1 MSDLDLHT
9 LTIDTAC
16 QALDAGTLTSVAL
29 TQSLLAHIEQRDPQ
43 IRAYLRVT
51 AEQALETAAA
61 ADQARAQG
69 VRATDQPL
77 LGIPLALKDVLSTAG
92 VETTCGSRILQGY
105 KPPFTA
111 TAVENLMAA
120 GAVILGKTNT
130 DEFAMG
136 SSTEN
141 SGFHPT
147 CNPWALDRVPG
158 GSSGGSAAAVASGLA
173 LGALGTDTGGSI
185 RQPAAFCGVVGL
197 KPSYG
202 RVSRYG
208 LIAFG
213 SSLDQMGP
221 LTRSVKDAALLLTVM
236 AGADPKDSTCLN
248 VPVPPYHERLGD
260 DLTGLR
266 IGVPKEYFVDGMQAD
281 VAARVEDAIAHLV
294 HLGGDVVSISLP
306 HTEMALPVYYMVVT
320 AEASANLARYDGIR
334 FGHST
339 EDGSLWDNFNATRSE
354 GFGPE
359 VKRRIMLGTYALSVG
374 YYDAYYLKAQQVRTL
389 IKQDFEQA
397 FAQVDVIACPT
408 TPTTAFVMGERVEDP
423 LAMYLAD
430 IFTISANLAG
440 ICGISLPC
448 GFDANGLP
456 IGLQLLGPHLGEE
469 VVLQAAHAYES
480 TTTWHTHTPAR
491 FT

>member
-1 MSDLDLHT
+1 MSCADLAR
-9 LTIDTAC
+9 LTIDTAR
-16 QALDAGTLTSVAL
+16 QALDAGDLTSVAL
-29 TQSLLAHIEQRDPQ
+29 TQYLLERIVHRDPRIQ
-43 IRAYLRVT
+43 AYLRVT
-51 AEQALETAAA
+51 AEQALEAAAA

-69 VRATDQPL
+69 ADSATQPL
-77 LGIPLALKDVLSTAG
+77 LGIPLALKDVLSTKD
-92 VETTCGSRILQGY
+92 VETTCGSRILKGY
-105 KPPFTA
+105 RPPFTA
-111 TAVENLMAA
+111 TAVTNLINA

-141 SGFHPT
+141 SGFGPT
-147 CNPWALDRVPG
+147 RNPWDLDRVPG
-158 GSSGGSAAAVASGLA
+158 GSSGGSAAAVAGGLA

-221 LTRSVKDAALLLTVM
+221 LTRTVRDAALLLEVM
-236 AGADPKDSTCLN
+236 AGADPQDSTSLQA
-248 VPVPPYHERLGD
+248 PVPRYRERLGD
-260 DLTGLR
+260 DLTGMR
-266 IGVPKEYFVDGMQAD
+266 IGVPAEYFVAGMQEA
-281 VAARVEDAIAHLV
+281 VATRVQEAIAHLTR
-294 HLGGDVVSISLP
+294 LGGDIVPISLP

-334 FGHST
+334 FGHSAGA
-339 EDGSLWDNFNATRSE
+339 DSMWGNFNATRAE
-354 GFGPE
+354 GFGLE

-389 IKQDFEQA
+389 IKQDFDQA
-397 FAQVDVIACPT
+397 FAEVDVIACPT
-408 TPTTAFVMGERVEDP
+408 TPTTAFALGERVEDP
-423 LAMYLAD
+423 LSMYLAD

-448 GFDANGLP
+448 GFDANDLP
-456 IGLQLLGPHLGEE
+456 IGLQFMGPHLGEE
-469 VVLQAAHAYES
+469 RVLQAAHAYES
-480 TTTWHTHTPAR
+480 TTDWHTRMPALAA
-491 FT
+491 